1 MDNLE
6 IVGRSCPQIDAM
18 EKAMGK
24 TKFVSDLVLPY
35 MLYGR
40 ILRSPFPHARIMHI
54 DISRAKTLA
63 GVKAVASYIDTP
75 GIRFGPRSEDW
86 TIFAN
91 DKARFCGDE
100 VAAVAA
106 VDEDTAEE
114 ALDLIRVEYEELP
127 HVVDP
132 LEAMEP
138 GAPLIHEDKPRNI
151 AAEFKVEAGNVDQAF
166 KDSYVIYED
175 RYYTNQVY
183 QAYLEPMGALA
194 DVDTSGRITLWVGTQ
209 IPNMMRM
216 TYAKALN
223 VSPDKIRVIVPDY
236 GGAFGAKMEN
246 NVHLVAVLLAQKA
259 GRPVKLINTRHDD
272 FIAGNPR
279 VPMYIDIK
287 LGATKDGVL
296 TGKDVQVV
304 GGNGARSVYA
314 PVIVATACYRVD
326 SLYRFKH
333 VRSKGYTVYTNTVP
347 TSCFR
352 GFGNSQM
359 TFVLES
365 ALDMLASELNI
376 DPLEL
381 RLRNAIGPNEV
392 SVHGWEIKSCGL
404 KDCIL
409 KAAEVANW
417 QERRRRKEPLKGIG
431 LSCCNHVSGNRAFA
445 REFDGGAGIVRIGRD
460 GRVTV
465 YHGESDMGQGQK
477 TVYAQIVAERLGVP
491 LGIVHVATV
500 DTDISPF
507 GFGSFATRGTLM
519 GGNGVLA
526 AATEAFKQLAEV
538 AAELLEA
545 NPMDIESRN
554 GSFFVKGSPDR
565 CLPFIEVAQQATFS
579 RHGAPVVGT
588 GFYKP
593 PTVLPDPD
601 TKYGNI
607 SPAYPFACQIAEV
620 EVDPDT
626 GQVTVSNFCA
636 AHDVGRAINPMAT
649 EGQIQGGV
657 AQGLG
662 WALMEN
668 MAIENGRLTNPDF
681 LDYLVPTAMD
691 VPKTTPILVEP
702 IESNGPYGAKG
713 IGEPALNPAM
723 SAITNAIYNA
733 TGIRIKE
740 LPVSAEKILAELKI
754 DREKG
759 KNPVTASQ

>member
-1 MDNLE
+1 MSDLNV
-6 IVGRSCPQIDAM
+6 VGQSHPQIDAM

-24 TKFVSDLVLPY
+24 TKFLSDLLLPN

-40 ILRSPFPHARIMHI
+40 ILRSPYAHARIKHI
-54 DISRAKTLA
+54 DASRAEALA
-63 GVKAVASYIDTP
+63 GVKAVVTYSDTP
-75 GIRFGPRSEDW
+75 GIKFGPRTEDW
-86 TIFAN
+86 TILAS

-100 VAAVAA
+100 IAAVAA
-106 VDEDTAEE
+106 VDEDIAEE
-114 ALDLIRVEYEELP
+114 ALDLIKVEYEELP
-127 HVVDP
+127 IVTDP

-138 GAPLIHEDKPRNI
+138 GAPLVHDDKPGNI
-151 AAEFKVEAGNVDQAF
+151 AVEFNLEAGDVDQAL
-166 KDSYVIYED
+166 KDSHVVYED
-175 RYYTNQVY
+175 RFYTNQVY
-183 QAYLEPMGALA
+183 QAYLEPMGAMA
-194 DVDTSGRITLWVGTQ
+194 DVDPSGRITLWIGTQ
-209 IPNMMRM
+209 IPNMIRM
-216 TYAKALN
+216 PYAKALG
-223 VSPDKIRVIVPDY
+223 VSLDNIRVIVPEY

-259 GRPVKLINTRHDD
+259 GRPVKVVNTRHDD

-287 LGATKDGVL
+287 LGATQDGII
-296 TGKDVQVV
+296 TGKDVRVV
-304 GGNGARSVYA
+304 GGGGARMVYA
-314 PVIVATACYRVD
+314 QAIVSTACYRID

-347 TSCFR
+347 TGCFR
-352 GFGNSQM
+352 GFGNAQM
-359 TFVLES
+359 TFVVES
-365 ALDMLASELNI
+365 ALDMIADQLNM
-376 DPLEL
+376 DPAEL
-381 RLRNAIGPNEV
+381 RIKNGIGPNEV
-392 SVHGWEIKSCGL
+392 SLHGWQIGSCGL
-404 KDCIL
+404 KDCVL
-409 KAAEVANW
+409 KATKAANW
-417 QERRRRKEPLKGIG
+417 QNKRRRKEKLKGIG
-431 LSCCNHVSGNRAFA
+431 LSCCNHVSGNRAFV
-445 REFDGGAGIVRIGRD
+445 RECDGGSGMVRVGLD

-477 TVYAQIVAERLGVP
+477 TVFAQIVAERLGLP
-491 LGIVHVATV
+491 LKMVHVAPV

-526 AATEAFKQLAEV
+526 AADEAFNQLAEV
-538 AAELLEA
+538 AADMLEA
-545 NPMDIESRN
+545 NPEDIQCSNEK
-554 GSFFVKGSPDR
+554 FFVKGSPDMS
-565 CLPFIEVAQQATFS
+565 LPFKDVAKQATFV
-579 RHGAPVVGT
+579 RHGAPVVGI

-593 PTVLPDPD
+593 PTVLPDPE

-626 GQVTVSNFCA
+626 GHVTVLNFTA

-657 AQGLG
+657 VQGLG

-668 MAIENGRLTNPDF
+668 MATEKGKIINPDF
-681 LDYLVPTAMD
+681 LDYLIPTALD
-691 VPKTTPILVEP
+691 VPNITPILIEP
-702 IESNGPYGAKG
+702 IEPNGPYGAKG

-740 LPVSAEKILAELKI
+740 LPVSAEKILAELKKV
-754 DREKG
+754 RK
-759 KNPVTASQ
+759 

>member
-1 MDNLE
+1 MSDFDV
-6 IVGRSCPQIDAM
+6 VGKSYPQIDGM
-18 EKAMGK
+18 EKSMGK
-24 TKFVSDLVLPY
+24 TKFVSDLILPN

-40 ILRSPFPHARIMHI
+40 IVRSPYAHARIRHI
-54 DISRAKTLA
+54 DTSRAESLT
-63 GVKAVASYIDTP
+63 GVKAIVTYADTP
-75 GIRFGPRSEDW
+75 GIKFGPRTEDW
-86 TIFAN
+86 TIFAS

-100 VAAVAA
+100 IAAVAA
-106 VDEDTAEE
+106 VDEDIAEE
-114 ALDLIRVEYEELP
+114 ALELIKVEYEELP
-127 HVVDP
+127 IVSDP

-138 GAPLIHEDKPRNI
+138 GAPLVHEDKPGNV
-151 AAEFKVEAGNVDQAF
+151 AFEFKIEAGDLDQAF
-166 KDSYVIYED
+166 KDSYIIYED

-194 DVDTSGRITLWVGTQ
+194 DVDLSGRITLWVGTQ

-216 TYAKALN
+216 TYAKALG
-223 VSPDKIRVIVPDY
+223 VSPDNIQVIVPEY

-246 NVHLVAVLLAQKA
+246 NVHLVAVVLAQKA
-259 GRPVKLINTRHDD
+259 GRPVKIINTRRDD

-287 LGATKDGVL
+287 LGATKEGII
-296 TGKDVQVV
+296 TGKDVRVV
-304 GGNGARSVYA
+304 GGAGARVVYA
-314 PVIVATACYRVD
+314 QAIVSTACYRVD
-326 SLYRFKH
+326 SLYRFRH

-352 GFGNSQM
+352 GFGNAQM

-365 ALDMLASELNI
+365 ALDMVADQLNI
-376 DPLEL
+376 DPADL
-381 RLRNAIGPNEV
+381 RIRNGVGPNEV
-392 SVHGWEIKSCGL
+392 SVHGWEVTSCGL

-409 KAAEVANW
+409 RATEAVNW
-417 QERRRRKEPLKGIG
+417 KDKRQRKKPFKGIG
-431 LSCCNHVSGNRAFA
+431 LSCCNHVSGNRAFV
-445 REFDGGAGIVRIGRD
+445 REFDGGAGIVRVGLD

-477 TVYAQIVAERLGVP
+477 TAFAQIVAERLGLP
-491 LGIVHVATV
+491 LNTVHVATV

-526 AATEAFKQLAEV
+526 AANEALKQLAEV
-538 AAELLEA
+538 AADMLEV
-545 NPMDIESRN
+545 NPGDIQCRN
-554 GSFFVKGSPDR
+554 EGFFVKGSPDTSV
-565 CLPFIEVAQQATFS
+565 PFKEVANQAAFA
-579 RHGAPVVGT
+579 RRGAPVVGV

-593 PTVLPDPD
+593 LTVFPDPE

-626 GQVTVSNFCA
+626 GQVIVLNFAA

-662 WALMEN
+662 WTLMEN
-668 MAIENGRLTNPDF
+668 MVTEKEGIGNPDF
-681 LDYLVPTAMD
+681 LDYITPTALD
-691 VPKTTPILVEP
+691 VPNITPILVEP
-702 IESNGPYGAKG
+702 IEPNGPYGAKG

-740 LPVSAEKILAELKI
+740 LPVSAEKILAELKK
-754 DREKG
+754 RL
-759 KNPVTASQ
+759 A